1 MDRPINKKKPFTFPA
16 IKAVEEFRFEKL
28 TSNNF
33 ECLYKMFENDENNF
47 TDDRFKHYESAR
59 SYAIDLVKYRAF
71 SPKNCGQDWLFL
83 FRNDYAGILHL
94 YDLSLETFSENN
106 KRCWVGF
113 AIKPELRNK
122 GLTKKVMQIFIRYIF
137 EYYSF
142 IKYVH
147 VMTDKSNKASQA
159 LLNALNFERDFTERA
174 SKERSFYICERPK
187 AED

>member
-1 MDRPINKKKPFTFPA
+1 MNRSINIKKPFFTFPK

-33 ECLYKMFENDENNF
+33 ECLYKMFENDENKF

-59 SYAIDLVKYRAF
+59 DYTTDLEKYRAF
-71 SPKNCGQDWLFL
+71 SPKYGGQDWLFL

-94 YDLSLETFSENN
+94 YNLSLETFSENN

-113 AIKPELRNK
+113 ATKPESRNK
-122 GLTKKVMQIFIRYIF
+122 GLTKKVLEIFLQYIF
-137 EYYSF
+137 DYYPF
-142 IKYVH
+142 IKYIH
-147 VMTDKSNKASQA
+147 VMTDKNNIASQA

-174 SKERSFYICERPK
+174 SKEHHFYICERAK
-187 AED
+187 R